1 MNLSFTKMHGLG
13 NDFVVLDQRE
23 RPVRLNNQQIRL
35 IADRRNGV
43 GFDQMLWLEHSSNP
57 AADFALSIFNADG
70 GKAEQCGNGVRC
82 VARYLERKK
91 LISTENFVIDSA
103 GTLVGI
109 KLESDGTVSCD
120 MGTPVF
126 EPARIPLRAERRS
139 AHYNLTVD
147 DEAVSVGAVSMG
159 NPHAVLEVDDV
170 DTAPVERLGPA
181 IEHHPDFPERV
192 NIGFMQIT
200 DRRQIRLRVHER
212 GVGETRACGTGAC
225 AAAVVARSRGLV
237 EERVSVR
244 LAGGS
249 LEIFWG
255 GESSPVWMRG
265 PATWVFEGNI
275 DV

>member
-1 MNLSFTKMHGLG
+1 MHGLG
-13 NDFVVLDQRE
+13 NDFVVLDQRDN
-23 RPVRLNNQQIRL
+23 PVRLNDRQIRL
-35 IADRRNGV
+35 IADRRSGV
-43 GFDQMLWLEHSSNP
+43 GFDQMLWVEHASNP
-57 AADFALSIFNADG
+57 AADFGLNIYNADG

-91 LISTENFVIDSA
+91 LIDQENFVIESC
-103 GTLVGI
+103 GSLIGI
-109 KLESDGTVSCD
+109 KLERDGTVSCD
-120 MGTPVF
+120 MGIPVF
-126 EPARIPLRAERRS
+126 EPARIPLRANRRS
-139 AHYNLTVD
+139 EQYNLAVG

-159 NPHAVLEVDDV
+159 NPHAVLEVEDV

-192 NIGFMQIT
+192 NVGFMQIT
-200 DRRQIRLRVHER
+200 DRRQMRLRVHER

-225 AAAVVARSRGLV
+225 AAAVIARSRGLV

-244 LAGGS
+244 LSGGS

>member
-23 RPVRLNNQQIRL
+23 QPVRLNNQQIRM

-43 GFDQMLWLEHSSNP
+43 GFDQMLWVERSSNP
-57 AADFALSIFNADG
+57 AADFALRIFNADG

-82 VARYLERKK
+82 VARYLERKR
-91 LISTENFVIDSA
+91 LIKNEKFFIDSG

-109 KLESDGTVSCD
+109 KLESDGSVSCD

-126 EPARIPLRAERRS
+126 EPARIPFRVERRS
-139 AHYNLTVD
+139 THYNITVG
-147 DEAVSVGAVSMG
+147 DEAVSLGVVSMG
-159 NPHAVLEVDDV
+159 NPHAVLDVDDV
-170 DTAPVERLGPA
+170 NSAPVERLGSA
-181 IEHHPDFPERV
+181 IEHHPDFPERA

-200 DRRQIRLRVHER
+200 DRDQIRLRVHER

-237 EERVSVR
+237 EERVTVS
-244 LAGGS
+244 LTGGR